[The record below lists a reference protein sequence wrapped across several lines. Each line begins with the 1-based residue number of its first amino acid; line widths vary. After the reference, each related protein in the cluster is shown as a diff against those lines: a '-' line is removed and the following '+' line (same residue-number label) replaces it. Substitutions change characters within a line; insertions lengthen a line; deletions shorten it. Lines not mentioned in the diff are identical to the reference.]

1 MDLGSDLIN
10 LLDSVNGCDDVDNR
24 RVSKLESSKMFS
36 SRSIFGKLTMG
47 DVTNLLH
54 SYSFI

>member
-1 MDLGSDLIN
+1 MDQGSDLIN

-24 RVSKLESSKMFS
+24 RVWKLESSKMFS